1 MKLNDDDLEWITHCF
16 QLSRRYL
23 DLSMTQA
30 QADLLNR
37 EDFCTGISALL
48 RSSPRAQ
55 VRLLIDSYDPT
66 TLSQHRLMA
75 LARRT
80 PSRISLRLIND
91 HPEWPAHTC
100 FLGDHR
106 AGWQI
111 PGRQPLR
118 RINDAAEARKMA
130 ERFERLW
137 KAGTESPDFRLLN

>member
-1 MKLNDDDLEWITHCF
+1 MKINDDDLEWITHCIR
-16 QLSRRYL
+16 LSRRYL

-55 VRLLIDSYDPT
+55 VRLLIDGYDPT
-66 TLSQHRLMA
+66 TLSQHRVMA

-91 HPEWPAHTC
+91 HPEWPGYTC
-100 FLGDHR
+100 FLGDHL

-111 PGRQPLR
+111 RGRQPLR
-118 RINDAAEARKMA
+118 RINDAAEARKIA

-137 KAGTESPDFRLLN
+137 KAGTEPPDFRLLN

>member
-1 MKLNDDDLEWITHCF
+1 MMISDEELEWMTRCIRV
-16 QLSRRYL
+16 SRRYI
-23 DLSMTQA
+23 DLSTTQV
-30 QADLLNR
+30 QAELLNR

-55 VRLLIDSYDPT
+55 VRLLVDGYDPT

-75 LARRT
+75 LARRI
-80 PSRISLRLIND
+80 PSRIALRVIND

-111 PGRQPLR
+111 RGGQPLR
-118 RINDAAEARKMA
+118 RISDSAEARKIA

-137 KAGTESPDFRLLN
+137 KAGIESPDFRLLN

>member
-1 MKLNDDDLEWITHCF
+1 MKINDDDLEWITHCIH
-16 QLSRRYL
+16 LSRRYL

-30 QADLLNR
+30 QAELLNR

-55 VRLLIDSYDPT
+55 VRLLIDGYDPT

-80 PSRISLRLIND
+80 PSRIALRLIDD
-91 HPEWPAHTC
+91 HPEWSAHTS
-100 FLGDHR
+100 FLADHR

-111 PGRQPLR
+111 RGRQPLR
-118 RINDAAEARKMA
+118 RVNDAAEARKLA

-137 KAGTESPDFRLLN
+137 KAGTEPPDFRLLN